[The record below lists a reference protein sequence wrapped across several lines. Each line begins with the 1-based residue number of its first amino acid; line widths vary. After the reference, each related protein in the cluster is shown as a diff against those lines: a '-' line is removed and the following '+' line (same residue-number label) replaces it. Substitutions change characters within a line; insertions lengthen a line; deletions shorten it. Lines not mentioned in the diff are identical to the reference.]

1 MAFSGAWATFGPITA
16 YKVDRITVR
25 VRGNGEIRV
34 YSMTILKRIS
44 KTTFLSA
51 WVTFGSI
58 TAYKVDRITVR
69 VRGNG
74 EIRVHSM
81 KINIL

>member
-16 YKVDRITVR
+16 H
-25 VRGNGEIRV
+25 
-34 YSMTILKRIS
+34 
-44 KTTFLSA
+44 
-51 WVTFGSI
+51 
-58 TAYKVDRITVR
+58 KVDRITVR